1 MNKIIDDLF
10 EQSKEYAQLCEET
23 QYDKGI
29 FISTSD
35 FYKKVNEKF
44 AELID
49 NPYADHTLSIM
60 HDLFLLAKLG
70 AAPRLSGFLRIRQQN
85 SCFPF
90 LEPMW
95 KERLFFL
102 TRDQGHDCLLYCKK
116 RYGSLKK
123 LNIDTSNQVVRVFVL
138 FSSSL
143 GIGFSLY
150 WFRG

>member
-1 MNKIIDDLF
+1 MGLKK
-10 EQSKEYAQLCEET
+10 KECDE
-23 QYDKGI
+23 
-29 FISTSD
+29 
-35 FYKKVNEKF
+35 
-44 AELID
+44 ID

-123 LNIDTSNQVVRVFVL
+123 LNIDTSNQVVRIDAIEKSNFFCFQVTSDRSEEITLAAASEFQMQSWIACL
-138 FSSSL
+138 NSQQ
-143 GIGFSLY
+143 
-150 WFRG
+150 